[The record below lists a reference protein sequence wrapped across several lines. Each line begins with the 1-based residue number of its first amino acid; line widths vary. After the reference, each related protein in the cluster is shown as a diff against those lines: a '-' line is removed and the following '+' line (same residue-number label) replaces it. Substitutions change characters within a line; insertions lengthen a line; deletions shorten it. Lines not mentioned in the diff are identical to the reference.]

1 MEGDDYKAE
10 FTKAFA
16 PDSKPWQRD
25 MLDTLLE
32 DEPAR
37 RHVRATRFLSS
48 PKPVYVGYDPDTTGF
63 VYRDQKGMF
72 LRARRTPKLK
82 NGGVGPT
89 LDVNIPCIDM
99 LLPTK
104 TAIAAARVAGAAD
117 PALLLVFQDELGNR
131 LHRFMNIQY

>member
-1 MEGDDYKAE
+1 MEDAVKNKA
-10 FTKAFA
+10 A
-16 PDSKPWQRD
+16 
-25 MLDTLLE
+25 
-32 DEPAR
+32 AR
-37 RHVRATRFLSS
+37 RARALAFLSS

-63 VYRDQKGMF
+63 VYRHEKGMS

-82 NGGVGPT
+82 NGGLGPT
-89 LDVNIPCIDM
+89 LDVNIPCVDM